1 MKNFFKE
8 NSVLPLTN
16 RINRL
21 AGGDNEKR
29 DIISSIYLAENLVF
43 LITWCFFIYYLFYEI
58 IFLKQTELFFY
69 ILLRIVIVIE
79 VFRMYL
85 FFMSFF
91 KKSLRVL
98 IIKAS
103 INTILCMFVIFNWF
117 FITLLLLVLGVLL
130 VLLST
135 QIGTNRPYSFI
146 VNITLFRNL
155 ISDKSSEKLYKIN
168 KLTGVFWV
176 ISFLMII
183 GILYYY
189 KISIYVS
196 IVLIFMLMLR
206 FIIQIKSVMIK
217 GAVVIKFVFY
227 LIIFVLSIIVAKENI
242 NKIDNLIE
250 VLKNILTA
258 KESVNNIGGVVEFAT
273 AGIGVFFA
281 IDRLFEL
288 YKDVVQTV
296 KKKSVEYYLIENTQ
310 KDCMDQYINDEVLY
324 SSIDFMSDEE
334 VLIQGV
340 IRANLKLSDSFKKL
354 EKILLSKDIFRK
366 YKLFLISLDFY
377 LKKDK
382 DESLTKIKF
391 IEDNNVEIE
400 FYEDYNVKIKSDI
413 QSILPIKFIVELG
426 SEYYKNKNY
435 EKAKD
440 CLYFSEFYSS
450 LEYIKEYYEC
460 VKKLGNRDE
469 N

>member
-1 MKNFFKE
+1 MKNFFEEK
-8 NSVLPLTN
+8 SVLPLTN
-16 RINRL
+16 SINRL
-21 AGGDNEKR
+21 AGEDNKKR
-29 DIISSIYLAENLVF
+29 DIISTIYLVVNLVK
-43 LITWCFFIYYLFYEI
+43 LIMICFIIYYLVMLFLQPYE
-58 IFLKQTELFFY
+58 LWGCV
-69 ILLRIVIVIE
+69 LLRIGIVGI
-79 VFRMYL
+79 VFLMYL
-85 FFMSFF
+85 FFKSFSEE
-91 KKSLRVL
+91 SLSTL
-98 IIKAS
+98 IIDAS
-103 INTILCMFVIFNWF
+103 IFTILCMFVIFKWF
-117 FITLLLLVLGVLL
+117 IITLLLLVFAVLL

-155 ISDKSSEKLYKIN
+155 ISDKGSEKLYKIN
-168 KLTGVFWV
+168 KLTGAFWV
-176 ISFLMII
+176 IGFLMII

-196 IVLIFMLMLR
+196 IVLIAMLMLR

-217 GAVVIKFVFY
+217 EAVVIKFVFY
-227 LIIFVLSIIVAKENI
+227 LIIFILSIIVAKENI

-250 VLKNILTA
+250 VLKNIVTA
-258 KESVNNIGGVVEFAT
+258 KESVNNIGGIVEFAT

-296 KKKSVEYYLIENTQ
+296 KKKSVEYYLINNTQ

-324 SSIDFMSDEE
+324 SSINFMSDEE

-340 IRANLKLSDSFKKL
+340 IRANLKLSDSFEKL
-354 EKILLSKDIFRK
+354 EKILLSKDRFRE

-382 DESLTKIKF
+382 DESLTIIKF

-400 FYEDYNVKIKSDI
+400 FYKDYNVKIKSDT
-413 QSILPIKFIVELG
+413 QSMLPIKFIVELG
-426 SEYYKNKNY
+426 SEYYKNKDYN
-435 EKAKD
+435 KAGG
-440 CLYFSEFYSS
+440 CLYFSKFYSS
-450 LEYIKEYYEC
+450 LEYIKEYSEYM
-460 VKKLGNRDE
+460 KGLDDSDE